1 MANPILSFIDL
12 VDGGLSEESDED
24 ESEEEEDEYEEEDEE
39 EEGTVDAD
47 SAVYHADL
55 TGAAGSAPETAAAR
69 NGDEEVGN
77 KRRRRGGS
85 EAVLVDGVGSAEC
98 SQGSSSQWNRNEMD
112 GLFCSI
118 CLEPW
123 TNDGDHHIRSNSY
136 LSSLQ
141 SRQFLLLV

>member
-12 VDGGLSEESDED
+12 VDGRLSEESDED
-24 ESEEEEDEYEEEDEE
+24 ESEEEEDES
-39 EEGTVDAD
+39 EEGTVGAD
-47 SAVYHADL
+47 SAVYLADL

-77 KRRRRGGS
+77 KRRRSGGS
-85 EAVLVDGVGSAEC
+85 EAVSVDGVGSAEC

-123 TNDGDHHIRSNSY
+123 TNDGGHHIRSNSY